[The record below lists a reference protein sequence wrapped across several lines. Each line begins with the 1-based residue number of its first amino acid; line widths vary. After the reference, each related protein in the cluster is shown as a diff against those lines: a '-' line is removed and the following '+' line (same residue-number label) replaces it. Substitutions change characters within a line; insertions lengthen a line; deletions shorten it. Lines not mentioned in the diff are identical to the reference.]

1 MRIQSSSF
9 SDGMAIPGEFAFAVI
24 DSKSHVAPSRN
35 RNPHLSWDEAPEG
48 TASFALFCHD
58 PDVPSRADDVNR
70 EDREVPASL
79 PRIRFITGSSLTFPL
94 RHDRS
99 KPVGTATALYE
110 GASPVPTLLAGCV
123 TASIATRHGSRMMR
137 TCMATIMAMT
147 VLLRPGTIR

>member
-35 RNPHLSWDEAPEG
+35 RNPHLSWGEAPEG

-79 PRIRFITGSSLTFPL
+79 PRIRFLSLGPL
-94 RHDRS
+94 
-99 KPVGTATALYE
+99 
-110 GASPVPTLLAGCV
+110 
-123 TASIATRHGSRMMR
+123 
-137 TCMATIMAMT
+137 
-147 VLLRPGTIR
+147 